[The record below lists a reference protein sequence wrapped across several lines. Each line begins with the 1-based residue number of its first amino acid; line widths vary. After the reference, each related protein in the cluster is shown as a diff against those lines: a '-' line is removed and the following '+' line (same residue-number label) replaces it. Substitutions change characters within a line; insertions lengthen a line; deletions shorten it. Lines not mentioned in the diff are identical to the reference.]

1 MNTPVNPLPP
11 LPSEVTEPYLARTIG
26 ILWQRFERTEKELA
40 DYKTLW
46 DSVRALNLLATVAS
60 NGIVGTHASIACSN
74 ALSKLRT
81 YIERETG
88 MTL

>member
-1 MNTPVNPLPP
+1 MNLSHP

-46 DSVRALNLLATVAS
+46 DSVRALNLLAVVACDAK
-60 NGIVGTHASIACSN
+60 NGVCASLACSN
-74 ALSKLRT
+74 ALGKLRT
-81 YIERETG
+81 YIEQETG
-88 MTL
+88 MVL

>member
-1 MNTPVNPLPP
+1 MNTPIKPLPP

-46 DSVRALNLLATVAS
+46 DSVRALNLLATVTGGA
-60 NGIVGTHASIACSN
+60 HASIACSN
-74 ALSKLRT
+74 ALSQLRT

-88 MTL
+88 IAL